1 MAVKSKLRFTPAQ
14 ARREDEWAMQLFECR
29 KRFCDQVSIALQTR
43 SPTRR
48 KELYE
53 GWRKEFGDAATRDW
67 ARYAESVYAGGDTK
81 LLEILRKMIQ
91 ELPQPMPSYMILE
104 GKSDV

>member
-1 MAVKSKLRFTPAQ
+1 MESKLRFTQ
-14 ARREDEWAMQLFECR
+14 EKARQENEWAMQLFECR
-29 KRFCDQVSIALQTR
+29 KRFCDQVTIALQTR

-81 LLEILRKMIQ
+81 LLEILRKMTQ
-91 ELPQPMPSYMILE
+91 EAPNKLPSYMIL
-104 GKSDV
+104 GDSNV